1 MFRYVALGLIQGLTE
16 FLPVSSSGHLVIF
29 QHIFGME
36 GPQTLLDALLHFG
49 TLLSVLVLFRNKIRN
64 ITLSIVNGSNEERK
78 YLVNLVIATI
88 PIVIVGLVAK
98 DWIEASFSST
108 RVTGIGLMI
117 TGAVLWSL
125 RYVTRSNK
133 KIDNFRWKDSLTIGL
148 AQVTALLPGISRSG
162 VTISA
167 GLTRK
172 LDPDFAAEFSFL
184 LMVPAVL
191 GANVLKVGEGLTAA
205 SGTGSSIELWGY
217 ILGAATSAITG
228 MIAIKLLLRIIRR
241 GNLTR
246 FSYYCLP
253 LGAAVVIWSLL

>member
-1 MFRYVALGLIQGLTE
+1 VFRYVALGFIQGLTE
-16 FLPVSSSGHLVIF
+16 FLPISSSGHLVIF
-29 QHIFGME
+29 QHLFGME

-49 TLLSVLVLFRNKIRN
+49 TLLSVLVLFRNKIRD
-64 ITLSIVNGSNEERK
+64 IALSLVNGSREERK
-78 YLVNLVIATI
+78 YLLNLVLATI
-88 PIVIVGLVAK
+88 PIVIVGLIAK

-125 RYVTRSNK
+125 RYVNRSDK
-133 KIDNFRWKDSLTIGL
+133 KLTGFHWKDALAIGL

-162 VTISA
+162 VTIST

-172 LDPDFAAEFSFL
+172 LYPDFAAEFSFL

-191 GANVLKVGEGLTAA
+191 GANVLKVGEWL
-205 SGTGSSIELWGY
+205 
-217 ILGAATSAITG
+217 LGASTHSVGIWGFALGTVTSAIAG
-228 MIAIKLLLRIIRR
+228 MVAIKWLLAIIRK

-253 LGAAVVIWSLL
+253 LGAAVVVWSLF